1 MLTSKW
7 NTLKRFLVGLE
18 QQFGQGL
25 LQSAPESPLPA
36 VWSSGSWGL
45 DQALGVGGYPKGRMI
60 EIFGD
65 AGVGKSTLALHA
77 IQSCQQA
84 GGLAVYIDAEH
95 GLDLCYAG
103 VLGVRLNDLLIVK
116 PSSAEQ
122 ALGTIETLV
131 QSRQVGMIV
140 LDSIAALAPQI
151 EIDTQGQTEQIFLQ
165 AQLLSRTLRRL
176 SSLLHHTPTTLLFLN
191 QLRYHPQAAQVLRET
206 TPGGHALKFYASIR
220 LELVH
225 KGHLLQNDR
234 ILGQHILARV
244 LKNKSAP
251 PYQEAHLTIRYG
263 EGIDSCADLLQRAIL
278 HGIVQRDE
286 HKHLCFPN
294 GMLGPNYD
302 AALHALRRSLPL
314 QEQLT
319 TLVTAVPPH
328 LQHEPAA

>member
-1 MLTSKW
+1 MLTSRWK
-7 NTLKRFLVGLE
+7 TLKRLLGGLE

-25 LQSAPESPLPA
+25 LQSFPEASRPA

-45 DQALGVGGYPKGRMI
+45 DRALGVGGYPQGRMI

-77 IQSCQQA
+77 VQSCQKA

-103 VLGVRLNDLLIVK
+103 VLGVRLNELLIVK

-122 ALGTIETLV
+122 ALGTLETLV
-131 QSRQVGMIV
+131 QSRQVGVIV
-140 LDSIAALAPQI
+140 LDSVAALAPQQ
-151 EIDTQGQTEQIFLQ
+151 EIDTQGQTGNLFLQ

-176 SSLLHHTPTTLLFLN
+176 SSLLHHTPTTILFLN
-191 QLRYHPQAAQVLRET
+191 QLRFHSPAPQIIRET

-225 KGHLLQNDR
+225 KKHLLQQDR
-234 ILGQHILARV
+234 ILGQHIVARV

-251 PYQEAHLTIRYG
+251 PYQEAHITLRYG
-263 EGIDSCADLLQRAIL
+263 EGIDTCAELLNRSLLQ
-278 HGIVQRDE
+278 GIVHVDE
-286 HKHLCFPN
+286 HKHYRV
-294 GMLGPNYD
+294 GGDTLGPNYD
-302 AALHALRRSLPL
+302 TALHTIRRTLPL
-314 QEQLT
+314 QEHLAM
-319 TLVTAVPPH
+319 LVASPH
-328 LQHEPAA
+328 PSGKYASD